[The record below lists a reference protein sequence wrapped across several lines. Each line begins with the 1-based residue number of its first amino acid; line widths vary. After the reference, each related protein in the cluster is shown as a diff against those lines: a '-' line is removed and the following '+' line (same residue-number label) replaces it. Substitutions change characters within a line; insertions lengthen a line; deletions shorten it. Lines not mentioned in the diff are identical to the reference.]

1 MWPEKDLKW
10 QGKANFRTFMRE
22 NPQVFDELRKK
33 VSGNVERLT
42 EEEMQ
47 ELHINVEEDAKEQEE
62 IEKALA
68 EEHNE

>member
-1 MWPEKDLKW
+1 
-10 QGKANFRTFMRE
+10 MRE
-22 NPQVFDELRKK
+22 NPQVFDELRKE

-68 EEHNE
+68 EESDE